1 MRTSAMLQGNIQ
13 MSHKFL
19 VPDKESVDGSV
30 EVVVNLILSGGAIAS
45 TPVTVILQGWMFV
58 P

>member
-1 MRTSAMLQGNIQ
+1 